1 MPLFAEGAQEVAESK
16 TLTIWS
22 ATSAELTEDLV
33 NAFKEEYPDLDV
45 DIITAGS
52 GELIT
57 RLQAQQ
63 PNPSGDI
70 ILGIAQEAFEGNYDL
85 FTGYEVKKDEIPELL
100 KDAKN
105 PPKYY
110 GMSMPIQ
117 ALMVNTDLLGPSERP
132 TGWADLGNA
141 KYAGQIVM
149 ANPSMSGSA
158 YSQIYQMNEL
168 LGFDFIRKMVPNVVF
183 VTSSKIV
190 PEAVARGEYAIGVTG
205 DYNIARKIEEG
216 APVVAVYPTEGTGAR
231 FDATGIIKGAANLE
245 NAKKFMDWIV
255 TEDALTIVY
264 ESRMRRTVHPDV
276 PVPEGLPPLEEV
288 TLVPYDAIEA
298 AEVREDLTMKTV
310 DLIK

>member
-1 MPLFAEGAQEVAESK
+1 
-16 TLTIWS
+16 
-22 ATSAELTEDLV
+22 
-33 NAFKEEYPDLDV
+33 
-45 DIITAGS
+45 
-52 GELIT
+52 
-57 RLQAQQ
+57 
-63 PNPSGDI
+63 
-70 ILGIAQEAFEGNYDL
+70 
-85 FTGYEVKKDEIPELL
+85 
-100 KDAKN
+100 
-105 PPKYY
+105 
-110 GMSMPIQ
+110 
-117 ALMVNTDLLGPSERP
+117 
-132 TGWADLGNA
+132 
-141 KYAGQIVM
+141 
-149 ANPSMSGSA
+149 
-158 YSQIYQMNEL
+158 
-168 LGFDFIRKMVPNVVF
+168 